1 MTDLPPPDPGLI
13 ATINQ
18 FIGGAATA
26 LLAAFS
32 GRAMYHAGE
41 VRARRRPILSYDLIW
56 EIPTAVGMAI
66 AGDAPGAHMG
76 LSREV
81 TVGLIAVLS
90 YLGPRGAGAMVER
103 WASRKG

>member
-1 MTDLPPPDPGLI
+1 LTDIPPPDPGLI
-13 ATINQ
+13 ATFHQ
-18 FIGGAATA
+18 FLGGAATA
-26 LLAAFS
+26 LLAALS

-41 VRARRRPILSYDLIW
+41 VRARRRPILSYDLIR

-66 AGDAPGAHMG
+66 AGDALGSYMG

-90 YLGPRGAGAMVER
+90 YLGPRGAGAMVEK
-103 WASRKG
+103 WASQKG

>member
-1 MTDLPPPDPGLI
+1 MTDITPPDPGLI

-41 VRARRRPILSYDLIW
+41 VRARRRWNAPTEVVQPQGYAYPVFRRTRLWLASERSPKLSF
-56 EIPTAVGMAI
+56 
-66 AGDAPGAHMG
+66 
-76 LSREV
+76 
-81 TVGLIAVLS
+81 
-90 YLGPRGAGAMVER
+90 
-103 WASRKG
+103 